1 MERSEILD
9 WLRAH
14 RDSIHAD
21 PDAALDRAERAARRQ
36 AAQDAWL
43 HARAIVE
50 RQLAL
55 WSRRSQGIPSRE
67 DWAARE
73 FCHELAREL
82 RHLEPHPETDEAH
95 WVDPETLGTF
105 EREARERLR
114 DWVRAV
120 AGEEEHRVWREV
132 VRFTDARARSLERE
146 GRLSHEERWEHAH
159 SYAET
164 AARLAA
170 ILAEDYEAHAQEAA
184 RGPDPD
190 PGGPASR

>member
-1 MERSEILD
+1 MERTEILD

-14 RDSIHAD
+14 RESVRLD
-21 PDAALDRAERAARRQ
+21 PDVALDRAEREARRQ

-43 HARAIVE
+43 HAKAIAE
-50 RQLAL
+50 REIAR
-55 WSRRSQGIPSRE
+55 WNARSRGIHSRE

-82 RHLEPHPETDEAH
+82 KHLEPRPDADAAHWLAPETFDA
-95 WVDPETLGTF
+95 L
-105 EREARERLR
+105 ERDARDALR
-114 DWVRAV
+114 DWVREV

-132 VRFTDARARSLERE
+132 VRFTDARARSLVRE
-146 GRLSHEERWEHAH
+146 GRVSTEERWEYTH

-170 ILAEDYEAHAQEAA
+170 ILVEDYAERARAAA
-184 RGPDPD
+184 R
-190 PGGPASR
+190 R